1 MSSNCA
7 IQKDEPAILA
17 DRYATTDLDLAAY
30 LKSIGRTLLGTQR
43 QGRFIAF
50 LFDPSAHKDA
60 EIYLSGGSAPAKA
73 IMANYRELRSMIINT
88 ERQKKY
94 AGTNNSYSL

>member
-1 MSSNCA
+1 MAVN
-7 IQKDEPAILA
+7 DTPASDASPALI
-17 DRYATTDLDLAAY
+17 TTDLDLAAY
-30 LKSIGRTLLGTQR
+30 LKTVGRTLIDTHR
-43 QGRFIAF
+43 QGRFVAF

-60 EIYLSGGSAPAKA
+60 GIYLSGGSAPAKV
-73 IMANYRELRSMIINT
+73 IMANYRELRSLIINS